1 MEGFLMDEKRI
12 ELMRQV
18 LTDAYEG
25 IQKITIQA
33 TVYNVTAIEENLKR
47 IQLVYNTLG
56 TMAEEQE
63 KDGASNGNVAE

>member
-1 MEGFLMDEKRI
+1 MEKRI

-18 LTDAYEG
+18 LTDAYDG

-56 TMAEEQE
+56 TMLEEIKEGGAENDADVE
-63 KDGASNGNVAE
+63 

>member
-1 MEGFLMDEKRI
+1 MDKQI

-18 LTDAYEG
+18 LTDAYDG

-56 TMAEEQE
+56 TMAEEL
-63 KDGASNGNVAE
+63 KKGGADNGTNAE